1 MSDDNLDFWLRKAI
15 RSGLNYLSLSSNH
28 TNPKE
33 GKWVGC
39 YRHVETNNCQYIT
52 ADDPMEA
59 LLKAIKLGESEA
71 KRLRKFR
78 EETLEPLREH
88 TEKIQ
93 RSNLA
98 SVAKKKAEEEA
109 ARAKAATKRRRD
121 MEDLV

>member
-1 MSDDNLDFWLRKAI
+1 
-15 RSGLNYLSLSSNH
+15 
-28 TNPKE
+28 
-33 GKWVGC
+33 
-39 YRHVETNNCQYIT
+39 
-52 ADDPMEA
+52 MEA

-78 EETLEPLREH
+78 EETLEPLRER

>member
-15 RSGLNYLSLSSNH
+15 RSGLNYLSLSP
-28 TNPKE
+28 NPKE

>member
-1 MSDDNLDFWLRKAI
+1 
-15 RSGLNYLSLSSNH
+15 
-28 TNPKE
+28 
-33 GKWVGC
+33 
-39 YRHVETNNCQYIT
+39 
-52 ADDPMEA
+52 MEA

-93 RSNLA
+93 RSNLS
-98 SVAKKKAEEEA
+98 SVAKKKAEDEA
-109 ARAKAATKRRRD
+109 ARAKAASKRRRD